1 MPPRIAAGAYNFYP
15 SGPTNGPSSMGRNV
29 ELKASPLGSLAAQ
42 RNTKTG
48 RFKGVIKSG
57 KNKRQARAWCSR
69 RCKYIPLGTFPTSPE
84 AAVAV
89 ATAEAQGIE
98 NVPTPKARKQRRD
111 AACRMLPSSTQS
123 QRPRPQTLLTFVT
136 SPALRAAAEQVNENL
151 FVSWP
156 RPPPSP
162 VSALSLANALFD
174 SIGTSTAGG
183 AGCEPSAGGSSLP
196 VLPAVHARKP
206 HTARRRARRVP
217 PAPAD
222 ATHCAAD
229 AVDEA

>member
-1 MPPRIAAGAYNFYP
+1 
-15 SGPTNGPSSMGRNV
+15 MGRNV

-111 AACRMLPSSTQS
+111 AACRMLPASTQS
-123 QRPRPQTLLTFVT
+123 HG
-136 SPALRAAAEQVNENL
+136 RA
-151 FVSWP
+151 
-156 RPPPSP
+156 
-162 VSALSLANALFD
+162 
-174 SIGTSTAGG
+174 
-183 AGCEPSAGGSSLP
+183 
-196 VLPAVHARKP
+196 HKP
-206 HTARRRARRVP
+206 
-217 PAPAD
+217 
-222 ATHCAAD
+222 C
-229 AVDEA
+229 